1 MNRITMTTP
10 RKPTQRAFDD
20 WRTTCAA
27 RSGVSST
34 ARTDGGDVN
43 RSTGATS
50 AGGRGTGRRSSGSR
64 PGVSLTGLLGRR
76 IGRGGS
82 SDAAR
87 RRTRRDQ
94 AGLAEG
100 DGQRPEGDLA
110 GIDGQYAGAVDVD
123 REAVHAPRRR

>member
-1 MNRITMTTP
+1 MTTP

-34 ARTDGGDVN
+34 ARTDGGEVN

-64 PGVSLTGLLGRR
+64 PGVSVIGPLAGR
-76 IGRGGS
+76 IGRGRS
-82 SDAAR
+82 SDAAGR
-87 RRTRRDQ
+87 RARRDQ
-94 AGLAEG
+94 AGLAER
-100 DGQRPEGDLA
+100 DRQRPERDLA
-110 GIDGQYAGAVDVD
+110 GVDGQDARAVD
-123 REAVHAPRRR
+123 A